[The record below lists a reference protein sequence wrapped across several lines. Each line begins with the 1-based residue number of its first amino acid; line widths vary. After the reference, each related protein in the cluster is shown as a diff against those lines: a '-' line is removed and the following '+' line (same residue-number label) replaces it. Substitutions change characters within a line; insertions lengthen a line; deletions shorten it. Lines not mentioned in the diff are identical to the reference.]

1 MQSICYSLPYNVHS
15 SKSLSPAFK
24 WSKGRSKVSIVLGI
38 PTVKRDGKNYLL
50 GTLKSIFDNIPPE
63 EEADVLVV
71 IFIAETDLGIV
82 IEIANSINEGF
93 SPQLESGILE
103 IISPPLE
110 YYPDLKSLAQTLG
123 KLKNDSQE
131 N

>member
-1 MQSICYSLPYNVHS
+1 MRPSCEITSDIYNV
-15 SKSLSPAFK
+15 LWF
-24 WSKGRSKVSIVLGI
+24 I
-38 PTVKRDGKNYLL
+38 
-50 GTLKSIFDNIPPE
+50 SIF
-63 EEADVLVV
+63 
-71 IFIAETDLGIV
+71 IFQIV

-123 KLKNDSQE
+123 KLKNDS
-131 N
+131 